1 MAVKTESV
9 EKNLVKVTFEVA
21 ADVFEKACNDAYR
34 KNVGKINING
44 YRKGKAMKQQ
54 LRKQTLI

>member
-34 KNVGKINING
+34 KNVGKFNING
-44 YRKGKAMKQQ
+44 YRKGKAPKAIIEK
-54 LRKQTLI
+54 L